1 MATFDAP
8 ANGEYTIT
16 IATEGARVIVAPSFT
31 AFGRSVAW
39 AAAIGLGAL
48 LGLIGLILLIIGLV
62 RRSSSKKAVA
72 QATGAYGATAYQ
84 QSVAAPQPTAYQQ
97 PVAQPPVADG
107 PVVPVAPEAVVPQ
120 PVAPPV
126 APQPVAPVSP
136 PAGWYPDPGRPGGQ
150 RYWDGAAWTE
160 HTA

>member
-1 MATFDAP
+1 MA
-8 ANGEYTIT
+8 
-16 IATEGARVIVAPSFT
+16 
-31 AFGRSVAW
+31 
-39 AAAIGLGAL
+39 
-48 LGLIGLILLIIGLV
+48 
-62 RRSSSKKAVA
+62 KKAVA
-72 QATGAYGATAYQ
+72 PAAGVYGATAYQ
-84 QSVAAPQPTAYQQ
+84 QSVAQPTAYQQ
-97 PVAQPPVADG
+97 PVPAQPDVPQPVAPPVADG
-107 PVVPVAPEAVVPQ
+107 PVVPVAPETVAPQ